1 VLAFHNVPG
10 GTAPARVQ
18 KAISEARIK
27 INLLRESMHA
37 HA

>member
-1 VLAFHNVPG
+1 VLAIHDVPG

-18 KAISEARIK
+18 KAMKEAREK
-27 INLLRESMHA
+27 VNLLRENMHA